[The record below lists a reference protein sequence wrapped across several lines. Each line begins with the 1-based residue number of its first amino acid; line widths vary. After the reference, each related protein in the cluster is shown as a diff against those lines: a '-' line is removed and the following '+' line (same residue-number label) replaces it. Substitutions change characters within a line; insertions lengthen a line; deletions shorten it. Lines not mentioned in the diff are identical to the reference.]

1 MIIYLF
7 SILLIGIIY
16 SKHTSIND
24 YMFSSRKVTI
34 PSFIATFVTTWYGGI
49 LEIGRFTF
57 YNGIV
62 TWFIFGFFYYISA
75 FLFLKLFSSKIH
87 KNNIDS
93 IPGYFHKYLGNR
105 SGFFASIIVL
115 LLSSPAPYLMIFS
128 TIFIHVY
135 NIPFNYAVLIGMLFS
150 VSYLI
155 LGGFRSIIRTDKI
168 QFVLMYLGFVV
179 VFFHLYSNYG
189 GISFLQNN
197 LPANHLSPFSKLPV
211 GYILSWS
218 VISMI
223 TFIDPNIYQRIYVA
237 KDKKTIKSGVLISI
251 FFWIVFDF
259 LTVAVG
265 LYAAAIIPTSELSGS
280 PYLILSNMIL
290 PPFLQILFII
300 SLLSIVMSTI
310 DSFTFTSAITIA
322 KEFKKGKTTVTDIRI
337 GLFITCIASFV
348 IVTNF
353 KNVIDIWY
361 LFGSLGASSLLVPFF
376 MLINKPKIKAKDPL
390 KILLIP
396 FTVCGLWFY
405 MNNPYGIDCLYIG
418 ISVSLFMNFY
428 SFQTKHS

>member
-1 MIIYLF
+1 
-7 SILLIGIIY
+7 
-16 SKHTSIND
+16 
-24 YMFSSRKVTI
+24 
-34 PSFIATFVTTWYGGI
+34 
-49 LEIGRFTF
+49 
-57 YNGIV
+57 
-62 TWFIFGFFYYISA
+62 
-75 FLFLKLFSSKIH
+75 
-87 KNNIDS
+87 
-93 IPGYFHKYLGNR
+93 
-105 SGFFASIIVL
+105 
-115 LLSSPAPYLMIFS
+115 
-128 TIFIHVY
+128 
-135 NIPFNYAVLIGMLFS
+135 
-150 VSYLI
+150 
-155 LGGFRSIIRTDKI
+155 
-168 QFVLMYLGFVV
+168 
-179 VFFHLYSNYG
+179 
-189 GISFLQNN
+189 
-197 LPANHLSPFSKLPV
+197 
-211 GYILSWS
+211 
-218 VISMI
+218 MI

-237 KDKKTIKSGVLISI
+237 KDKKTIKSGVLLSI
-251 FFWIVFDF
+251 CFWIVFDF

-280 PYLILSNMIL
+280 PYLILSTMIL

-396 FTVCGLWFY
+396 FIVCGLWFY

-418 ISVSLFMNFY
+418 ILVSLFMNFY